1 MYFGQNVRI
10 TTPNRIDGV
19 QRLSWPPRFD
29 LHALLLV
36 VEQAKKS
43 LTESA
48 EVTEQVI
55 ERWKAR
61 LLQHGPTSDLGRM
74 ARHQLRLWED
84 RKAKTA

>member
-1 MYFGQNVRI
+1 M
-10 TTPNRIDGV
+10 
-19 QRLSWPPRFD
+19 QRLSQPPRFD
-29 LHALLLV
+29 LYVFSLAVEL
-36 VEQAKKS
+36 EQAKKS

>member
-1 MYFGQNVRI
+1 MQNVRI
-10 TTPNRIDGV
+10 TTPNRINGV
-19 QRLSWPPRFD
+19 QRLSQPPRFD
-29 LHALLLV
+29 LYVFSLA

>member
-1 MYFGQNVRI
+1 M
-10 TTPNRIDGV
+10 
-19 QRLSWPPRFD
+19 QRLFWPPRFD
-29 LHALLLV
+29 LHAFSLA

-61 LLQHGPTSDLGRM
+61 LLQHGPTSDMGRM

>member
-1 MYFGQNVRI
+1 MNVGQNVRI

-19 QRLSWPPRFD
+19 QRLSLLPRFD

>member
-1 MYFGQNVRI
+1 MQLLGY
-10 TTPNRIDGV
+10 
-19 QRLSWPPRFD
+19 PPRFD
-29 LHALLLV
+29 LHAFSLA

-55 ERWKAR
+55 ERWRAR

>member
-1 MYFGQNVRI
+1 M
-10 TTPNRIDGV
+10 
-19 QRLSWPPRFD
+19 QRLSQPPRFD
-29 LHALLLV
+29 LYVFSLA

-43 LTESA
+43 LPDSA

>member
-1 MYFGQNVRI
+1 MQNVRI
-10 TTPNRIDGV
+10 TTPIRINGV
-19 QRLSWPPRFD
+19 QRLSQPPRFD
-29 LHALLLV
+29 FYVFSLA

>member
-1 MYFGQNVRI
+1 MDIAN
-10 TTPNRIDGV
+10 
-19 QRLSWPPRFD
+19 
-29 LHALLLV
+29 
-36 VEQAKKS
+36 KKS
-43 LTESA
+43 LTES

-61 LLQHGPTSDLGRM
+61 LVMHGPASELGRM

>member
-1 MYFGQNVRI
+1 M
-10 TTPNRIDGV
+10 
-19 QRLSWPPRFD
+19 
-29 LHALLLV
+29 
-36 VEQAKKS
+36 EQAKKS

-48 EVTEQVI
+48 EVTEKVI

>member
-1 MYFGQNVRI
+1 MGCN
-10 TTPNRIDGV
+10 GCSS
-19 QRLSWPPRFD
+19 RLGFVATR
-29 LHALLLV
+29 LLV

-55 ERWKAR
+55 ERWRAR
-61 LLQHGPTSDLGRM
+61 LLMHGPTSDLGRM

>member
-1 MYFGQNVRI
+1 M
-10 TTPNRIDGV
+10 
-19 QRLSWPPRFD
+19 QRLSQPPRFD
-29 LHALLLV
+29 LYVFSLA

>member
-1 MYFGQNVRI
+1 MQWLS
-10 TTPNRIDGV
+10 
-19 QRLSWPPRFD
+19 QRLRFY
-29 LHALLLV
+29 LHTLSPA

-55 ERWKAR
+55 ERWRAR
-61 LLQHGPTSDLGRM
+61 LLMHGPTSDLGRM

>member
-1 MYFGQNVRI
+1 M
-10 TTPNRIDGV
+10 
-19 QRLSWPPRFD
+19 QRLAWRLRFY
-29 LHALLLV
+29 LHGFSLA

>member
-1 MYFGQNVRI
+1 MQQLA
-10 TTPNRIDGV
+10 
-19 QRLSWPPRFD
+19 QRPRFY
-29 LHALLLV
+29 LHAISLTV
-36 VEQAKKS
+36 DPAKKS

-61 LLQHGPTSDLGRM
+61 LLMHGPTSDLGRM

-84 RKAKTA
+84 RKAKTAQAIG

>member
-1 MYFGQNVRI
+1 MQNVRI
-10 TTPNRIDGV
+10 TTPIRINGV
-19 QRLSWPPRFD
+19 QRLSQPPRFD
-29 LHALLLV
+29 LYVFSLA

-74 ARHQLRLWED
+74 ARHQLRLWEG

>member
-1 MYFGQNVRI
+1 M
-10 TTPNRIDGV
+10 
-19 QRLSWPPRFD
+19 
-29 LHALLLV
+29 
-36 VEQAKKS
+36 EQAKKS

-55 ERWKAR
+55 ERWRAR
-61 LLQHGPTSDLGRM
+61 LQMHGPTSDLGRM

>member
-1 MYFGQNVRI
+1 MFSLAVE
-10 TTPNRIDGV
+10 
-19 QRLSWPPRFD
+19 L
-29 LHALLLV
+29 
-36 VEQAKKS
+36 EQAKKS

>member
-1 MYFGQNVRI
+1 MNVGQNVRI
-10 TTPNRIDGV
+10 TTPNRIKGV
-19 QRLSWPPRFD
+19 QRLLWLSRFQS
-29 LHALLLV
+29 HGLLLV

>member
-1 MYFGQNVRI
+1 MNVGQNVRI
-10 TTPNRIDGV
+10 TTPNRIKRV
-19 QRLSWPPRFD
+19 QRLLWPSRFQS
-29 LHALLLV
+29 HGLLLV

>member
-1 MYFGQNVRI
+1 MQNVRI
-10 TTPNRIDGV
+10 TTPIRINGV
-19 QRLSWPPRFD
+19 QRLSQLPRFD
-29 LHALLLV
+29 LYVFSLA

>member
-1 MYFGQNVRI
+1 MAAEYPDIR
-10 TTPNRIDGV
+10 
-19 QRLSWPPRFD
+19 QRLSLLPRFD

-61 LLQHGPTSDLGRM
+61 LLMHGPTSDLGRM

>member
-1 MYFGQNVRI
+1 M
-10 TTPNRIDGV
+10 
-19 QRLSWPPRFD
+19 QRLSQRLRFY
-29 LHALLLV
+29 LHAFSLA

-55 ERWKAR
+55 ERWRAR
-61 LLQHGPTSDLGRM
+61 LLMHGPTSDLGRM

-84 RKAKTA
+84 RKAKTAQAIG

>member
-1 MYFGQNVRI
+1 
-10 TTPNRIDGV
+10 V
-19 QRLSWPPRFD
+19 QRLSLLPRFD

>member
-1 MYFGQNVRI
+1 M
-10 TTPNRIDGV
+10 

-29 LHALLLV
+29 LHTLLLV

-55 ERWKAR
+55 ERWRAR
-61 LLQHGPTSDLGRM
+61 LLMHGPTSDLGRM

>member
-1 MYFGQNVRI
+1 MQNVRI
-10 TTPNRIDGV
+10 TTPIRINGV
-19 QRLSWPPRFD
+19 QRLSQPPRFD
-29 LHALLLV
+29 LYVFSLT

>member
-1 MYFGQNVRI
+1 M
-10 TTPNRIDGV
+10 
-19 QRLSWPPRFD
+19 QRLAWPPRFYSD
-29 LHALLLV
+29 ALLLL

-55 ERWKAR
+55 ERWRSR
-61 LLQHGPTSDLGRM
+61 LLMHGPTSDLGRM

-84 RKAKTA
+84 RKAKTV

>member
-1 MYFGQNVRI
+1 MQNVRI

-19 QRLSWPPRFD
+19 QRLLWPPRFD

-55 ERWKAR
+55 ERWKER